1 MDPLRAR
8 THTHTHTTTTHTHHH
23 HTHTHTH
30 TTTTHTHHHHTHTHT
45 LTTLQLNSAE
55 DYEKRSAIRKAI
67 RNLKGSKSKKQ
78 VGSSNYR
85 RAGWQAP
92 KSVSIPNSVTGNIMG
107 LKVNITEN
115 TLETPSS
122 KTTTSYLKSNDV
134 PYGNQGR
141 RKSSGTGV
149 TNGISTR
156 SSPRE
161 SVSSYSSVTPE
172 PKELA
177 EPEKVSGIY
186 IET

>member
-1 MDPLRAR
+1 MSSYCMVSWIKSIDPLRAP
-8 THTHTHTTTTHTHHH
+8 

-30 TTTTHTHHHHTHTHT
+30 TH
-45 LTTLQLNSAE
+45 TLQLNGAE
-55 DYEKRSAIRKAI
+55 DYEERSAIRKAI

-92 KSVSIPNSVTGNIMG
+92 KSVSIPNSVTGNI
-107 LKVNITEN
+107 LPVKVNVTDN
-115 TLETPSS
+115 TLETPPS
-122 KTTTSYLKSNDV
+122 TATTSYLKSNEM
-134 PYGNQGR
+134 PYRNQGR

-149 TNGISTR
+149 TNGLSTR

-177 EPEKVSGIY
+177 EPEKVSEYIY
-186 IET
+186 VT